1 MLIERAKPIGLALG
15 LLILISGCS
24 SVKPIQVE
32 YQPADRVPLDLP
44 AVDQVVL
51 DRISWY
57 IITEANGKDIF
68 ETLEKK
74 RYDPVLFGLTDKDY
88 EALSVN
94 MTKIMMLVRQ
104 QKSIIEAYQK
114 YYEAQYQEIEDTNKA
129 NKQMMEEAEK
139 QNKKAEEAGLLNKFK
154 NILGK

>member
-1 MLIERAKPIGLALG
+1 M
-15 LLILISGCS
+15 LILISGCS

-74 RYDPVLFGLTDKDY
+74 KYDPVLFGLTDKDY

>member
-1 MLIERAKPIGLALG
+1 

>member
-1 MLIERAKPIGLALG
+1 

-74 RYDPVLFGLTDKDY
+74 KYDPVLFGLTDKDY

>member
-1 MLIERAKPIGLALG
+1 M
-15 LLILISGCS
+15 LILISGCS